1 MVTKVIKTFTISV
14 QTLTISITRF
24 IFSLKYHDSVNYRK
38 CVKAYIYI
46 TIKRSQLLHDSP
58 LAAELRN
65 SVQSSKGIRIT

>member
-46 TIKRSQLLHDSP
+46 
-58 LAAELRN
+58 
-65 SVQSSKGIRIT
+65 

>member
-24 IFSLKYHDSVNYRK
+24 FSLKYHDSVNYRK

-46 TIKRSQLLHDSP
+46 YNH
-58 LAAELRN
+58 
-65 SVQSSKGIRIT
+65 

>member
-24 IFSLKYHDSVNYRK
+24 FSLKYHDSVNYRK